1 MGNVL
6 CPQRAAPLHK
16 NVNGFMHMRPL
27 ADPGHATS
35 GALITDVVE
44 VLHNRVFF
52 AINAKLPKMV
62 MLSTKPFT
70 TAKKLPSVGL
80 DVVITTTKS

>member
-1 MGNVL
+1 
-6 CPQRAAPLHK
+6 
-16 NVNGFMHMRPL
+16 MHMRPL

-52 AINAKLPKMV
+52 FAINAKLPKMV
-62 MLSTKPFT
+62 MLSTKAFT